1 MSILSDKVKTH
12 ADNVK
17 STAEKM
23 KNLAGKAVD
32 DYKRMST
39 ERRVKKLEEQLRQ
52 DKEEQERLTLDRK
65 AIEDERARLVEMTE
79 KELMVEVIL
88 AIRGLYHEFAALKDK
103 QTDLT
108 NEITALEND
117 LSSMHQTLDGAGSDE
132 VQHETVSE
140 TP

>member
-17 STAEKM
+17 NTAEKM
-23 KNLAGKAVD
+23 KDLAGKAVD

-39 ERRVKKLEEQLRQ
+39 ERRIKKLEEQLRQ
-52 DKEEQERLTLDRK
+52 DKEEQEKLTSDRK
-65 AIEDERARLVEMTE
+65 AIEDERARLVEMSE

-108 NEITALEND
+108 KEITALEED
-117 LSSMHQTLDGAGSDE
+117 LSSMQQTLDDGTSDE
-132 VQHETVSE
+132 VPNEIVSE
-140 TP
+140 IP